1 MSNLKLLE
9 SKKLHYKKYL
19 YKLKVSSPVASI
31 FRTERQRSGNL
42 EFARSQLDRYQNLYD
57 NGLPIVCYRISRGRS
72 PIDLKFIKEAY
83 EIYNI
88 LRSASGYLM
97 RCEHKTLIIY
107 TNDRQL
113 LISIS
118 KKIHTYEVELWE
130 PDKSVVK
137 FLTSNADIIIVD
149 KPTDFPYKITLGR
162 EPGSVSLGKWIDNN
176 TDKVKIGPVLLNN
189 LHKAAPWIQ
198 GQYFYVR
205 DEHVIFLLQIMIST
219 NISRIDKLVY
229 KGDIDK

>member
-19 YKLKVSSPVASI
+19 YKLKVSNPVASI
-31 FRTERQRSGNL
+31 FRTERQRGGNL
-42 EFARSQLDRYQNLYD
+42 EFARNEIQKFRNLYD
-57 NGLPIVCYRISRGRS
+57 NGQPLLCYRYRTSS
-72 PIDLKFIKEAY
+72 TVDFKFIEEAN

-88 LRSASGYLM
+88 LHSASGYLM
-97 RCEHKTLIIY
+97 RCEHRTMIIY
-107 TNDRQL
+107 SNDKEL
-113 LISIS
+113 LVSIS
-118 KKIHTYEVELWE
+118 KKIHSDEVELWE
-130 PDKSVVK
+130 PDKAVVN
-137 FLTSNADIIIVD
+137 FLTSNTDIIIVD
-149 KPTDFPYKITLGR
+149 NPTDFPYKITLGR
-162 EPGSVSLGKWIDNN
+162 HPGSAQLANWIVNN
-176 TDKVKIGPVLLNN
+176 TDKVKIGPILLKN
-189 LHKAAPWIQ
+189 LHNAVTWIQ